1 MLIKHLTTR
10 FVKEL
15 EDMTQ
20 DTFREIFEK
29 EGKGEVLFRA
39 IMGRTKQ
46 RLYGV
51 IRRML
56 SSHEDTDD
64 VLQDTYITAFERLDQ
79 FNWQSQL
86 DSWLY
91 RIAVNKALDFLRKSK
106 RKDVEIPKAG
116 TTETPDYSAAEKILL
131 EALEEIPERQR
142 SIFVMRYYEDL
153 SFSEMSRLTGISEG
167 GLRSNYHHA
176 KRKIKEVFIDRGLL

>member
-1 MLIKHLTTR
+1 MA
-10 FVKEL
+10 
-15 EDMTQ
+15 Q

-39 IMGRTKQ
+39 IIGHTKE
-46 RLYGV
+46 RLYRV

-56 SSHEDTDD
+56 DSHEDTDD
-64 VLQDTYITAFERLDQ
+64 VLQETYITAFERLDQ

-86 DSWLY
+86 ESWLY
-91 RIAVNKALDFLRKSK
+91 RIAVNKALDFIRKSK
-106 RKDVEIPKAG
+106 REDAAPSSKG
-116 TTETPDYSAAEKILL
+116 TTERPDYEAAERVLL
-131 EALEEIPERQR
+131 EALEGIPERQR

-153 SFSEMSRLTGISEG
+153 SFSEMSSITGVSEG